1 VNAPVRRGACP
12 GLSAPMATGDGLLAR
27 LTPAGSTIPLAA
39 FAGLC
44 DAAQRHGNGIIEIT
58 SRGSIQFRG
67 LTPTSAPGFAADVSA
82 LGIPANDGIPVI
94 VNPLSGLDCG
104 SVLEAEPFAAE
115 LRQALAGAAF
125 ASRLSAKLSIA
136 VDGGGPLHLDD
147 LAADLRLRAVSSGG
161 EARFH
166 LALGG
171 GAVTAIPFGSVI
183 PSRATECVMKLIEA
197 LATVAPNARMR
208 QAIET
213 AGVDVF
219 QAAAASIIEVAAAPS
234 PRAKTERAKTDPI
247 GIHALR
253 SGDVAIG
260 IAPPFGHSDAEILR
274 SLVDLA
280 AHVQAA
286 GLRTAPKRALL
297 LVGVPANVADD
308 VVAAAKAMNFVV
320 EASDPRRRVIACAGA
335 PICSSGEIPSRALA
349 PVVAEALSASG
360 APHLVHI
367 SGCVKGCAY
376 PAAAPMTIVGRNGA
390 CEIYRG
396 DDRVGS
402 ATVDALPEQLG
413 QLIRMGS

>member
-1 VNAPVRRGACP
+1 VNAPMRRGACP

-67 LTPTSAPGFAADVSA
+67 LTTSAPSFAAEVSA

-94 VNPLSGLDCG
+94 LNPLSGLDCG

-115 LRQALAGAAF
+115 LRQALAGASF

-136 VDGGGPLHLDD
+136 VDGGGPLHLDE
-147 LAADLRLRAVSSGG
+147 LAADIRLRAVSNGG

-183 PSRATECVMKLIEA
+183 PSRATECVMKLIEV

-219 QAAAASIIEVAAAPS
+219 QAAVASMIEVAAAP
-234 PRAKTERAKTDPI
+234 PPRAKTDPI
-247 GIHALR
+247 GIHPLR

-260 IAPPFGHSDAEILR
+260 IAPPFGHSDAETLQ

-297 LVGVPANVADD
+297 LVGVPANAADD

-335 PICSSGEIPSRALA
+335 PICSSGQIPSRALA
-349 PVVAEALSASG
+349 PVVAEALSASD

-390 CEIYRG
+390 CEIYRD

>member
-1 VNAPVRRGACP
+1 MNAPMRRGACP

-44 DAAQRHGNGIIEIT
+44 AAAQRRGNGVIEIT

-67 LTPTSAPGFAADVSA
+67 LTQVSAADFAAEVSD
-82 LGIPANDGIPVI
+82 LGIPASDGIPVI
-94 VNPLSGLDCG
+94 VDPLSGLDCG
-104 SVLEAEPFAAE
+104 NVFDAEPVANE
-115 LRQALAGAAF
+115 LRRALTSAPLT
-125 ASRLSAKLSIA
+125 SRLSAKLSVAI
-136 VDGGGPLHLDD
+136 DGGGPLHLDE
-147 LAADLRLRAVSSGG
+147 LSADIRLRAMQSDG
-161 EARFH
+161 EPDFH
-166 LALGG
+166 VALGG
-171 GAVTAIPFGSVI
+171 GATSAVPLGVI
-183 PSRATECVMKLIEA
+183 AAHRAVECAMRLIEV
-197 LATVAPNARMR
+197 LATLAPQSRMR
-208 QAIET
+208 HAVET
-213 AGVDVF
+213 VGIDGFKSALDRMM
-219 QAAAASIIEVAAAPS
+219 AAAAVPA
-234 PRAKTERAKTDPI
+234 PRAKADPV
-247 GIHALR
+247 GVHALR

-260 IAPPFGHSDAEILR
+260 IAPSFGHSDAESLH

-297 LVGVPANVADD
+297 LVGIPANLAAD
-308 VVAAAKAMNFVV
+308 VVAAAKAMNFIV

-335 PICSSGEIPSRALA
+335 PICSAGQIPSRALA
-349 PVVAEALSASG
+349 PVVADVLNGTEAPG
-360 APHLVHI
+360 FVHI

-402 ATVDALPEQLG
+402 ATVDTLPEQLG
-413 QLIRMGS
+413 RLIRVRS